1 MVVGQMLVGV
11 KIVSLGVGQDELA
24 ETKNHFKGELAWRI
38 TLVSLGWA

>member
-11 KIVSLGVGQDELA
+11 KIVSSWGVGQDELA

-38 TLVSLGWA
+38 TLESLG